1 MSKAKTTVVGRKKL
15 CQAHAGDIV
24 LPPIVVMAFG
34 SGGCDADGNVREPTG
49 EETSLHEEL
58 LRKELESHSYPQT
71 EEGEITCRYTVRLS
85 KEELAG
91 TYISEQGL
99 CDEEGD
105 LIAYKTFLPKGKDAD
120 MEFIFDMDE
129 IF

>member
-1 MSKAKTTVVGRKKL
+1 MAQGKTTVIGRRKL
-15 CQAHAGDIV
+15 CKAHAGDLV
-24 LPPIVVMAFG
+24 LPQILYMGFG
-34 SGGCDADGNVREPTG
+34 SGGVDAEGNVREPTG
-49 EETSLHEEL
+49 EETALSVEL
-58 LRKELESHSYPQT
+58 LRKPVEGHSYLEAET
-71 EEGEITCRYTVRLS
+71 TCRYTVKLE
-85 KEELAG
+85 KEELAD

-99 CDEEGD
+99 YDIDGD